1 MPYHEWTLNHT
12 GGRADFYEVGS
23 AAKTTEV
30 EVFFEGAI
38 GGGDG
43 RVEQLLPHVIHH
55 AHLHFFPLFGGS
67 ADVDQAGCR
76 VRVHEDGLSRLL
88 FQTDASNVHEDLL

>member
-1 MPYHEWTLNHT
+1 MPHHEWTLNHT
-12 GGRADFYEVGS
+12 GGSADFYKVGS

-38 GGGDG
+38 GGDHS
-43 RVEQLLPHVIHH
+43 RVEQLLTYVIYH

-67 ADVDQAGCR
+67 ADVDQAGR
-76 VRVHEDGLSRLL
+76 WVRVHKDGLSRLL
-88 FQTDASNVHEDLL
+88 FQTDALDVHEDLL